1 VQENRALK
9 ISLTLLFLFLLL
21 ASLVLRFWATD
32 RAWQKPGPTHLAA
45 AAGQIYLFAGDE
57 LFHLSFE
64 GELLG
69 QFPGDVTGLDD
80 DPIDLR
86 LSNDGRLLIAQ
97 QQPARIRSCDPLTWD
112 CRDITPDLSDQLE
125 RQFKVLLTEQQ
136 QLLVSDAKGNT
147 LWGFDKPGEEAQRL
161 VENGLLAGPNDLEF
175 DDEGHLW
182 VADTDHRRII
192 ELLPAADGIFEPG
205 REHSAM
211 NRHTVEERFY
221 PMMLALAQDGK
232 WWVTQ
237 TAHFRERYA
246 NLLVYDPDWGAI
258 RRVELPGSIFTTDI
272 AAAGADMVVTDLEQ
286 FRVYRVDSAS
296 YRVSP
301 FGDENFLAQMN
312 ALKERQL
319 RYMRLSS
326 LAMAGVLLF
335 GILAV
340 VAAILSTP
348 RHKRWTRPT
357 GLFDPNT
364 VGETIPPV
372 NGVHWLQRN
381 PALERSLKWV
391 ELILFVIVIV
401 MIAGGLG
408 LYGWVLMQ
416 AGADPGD
423 DLQARLDELGLMLL
437 VGGLLLAATVPLLR
451 YATRGLKHRLGTD
464 GRQLFIQL
472 SDGRELVVPPAELAY
487 THQVIFYRQH
497 SFPVQTGKRQSIYL
511 DGEVETWLA
520 PLLLQAQQLN
530 ILQGL
535 KHQLRHSDGLLM
547 WSIAAG
553 IVFGLL
559 MILVS
564 LTGN

>member
-1 VQENRALK
+1 
-9 ISLTLLFLFLLL
+9 
-21 ASLVLRFWATD
+21 
-32 RAWQKPGPTHLAA
+32 
-45 AAGQIYLFAGDE
+45 
-57 LFHLSFE
+57 
-64 GELLG
+64 
-69 QFPGDVTGLDD
+69 
-80 DPIDLR
+80 
-86 LSNDGRLLIAQ
+86 
-97 QQPARIRSCDPLTWD
+97 
-112 CRDITPDLSDQLE
+112 
-125 RQFKVLLTEQQ
+125 
-136 QLLVSDAKGNT
+136 
-147 LWGFDKPGEEAQRL
+147 
-161 VENGLLAGPNDLEF
+161 
-175 DDEGHLW
+175 
-182 VADTDHRRII
+182 
-192 ELLPAADGIFEPG
+192 
-205 REHSAM
+205 
-211 NRHTVEERFY
+211 
-221 PMMLALAQDGK
+221 
-232 WWVTQ
+232 
-237 TAHFRERYA
+237 
-246 NLLVYDPDWGAI
+246 
-258 RRVELPGSIFTTDI
+258 
-272 AAAGADMVVTDLEQ
+272 
-286 FRVYRVDSAS
+286 VDSAS

-497 SFPVQTGKRQSIYL
+497 SFRRV
-511 DGEVETWLA
+511 
-520 PLLLQAQQLN
+520 
-530 ILQGL
+530 
-535 KHQLRHSDGLLM
+535 
-547 WSIAAG
+547 
-553 IVFGLL
+553 
-559 MILVS
+559 
-564 LTGN
+564 

>member
-1 VQENRALK
+1 
-9 ISLTLLFLFLLL
+9 
-21 ASLVLRFWATD
+21 
-32 RAWQKPGPTHLAA
+32 
-45 AAGQIYLFAGDE
+45 
-57 LFHLSFE
+57 
-64 GELLG
+64 
-69 QFPGDVTGLDD
+69 
-80 DPIDLR
+80 
-86 LSNDGRLLIAQ
+86 
-97 QQPARIRSCDPLTWD
+97 
-112 CRDITPDLSDQLE
+112 
-125 RQFKVLLTEQQ
+125 
-136 QLLVSDAKGNT
+136 
-147 LWGFDKPGEEAQRL
+147 
-161 VENGLLAGPNDLEF
+161 
-175 DDEGHLW
+175 
-182 VADTDHRRII
+182 
-192 ELLPAADGIFEPG
+192 
-205 REHSAM
+205 
-211 NRHTVEERFY
+211 
-221 PMMLALAQDGK
+221 
-232 WWVTQ
+232 
-237 TAHFRERYA
+237 
-246 NLLVYDPDWGAI
+246 
-258 RRVELPGSIFTTDI
+258 
-272 AAAGADMVVTDLEQ
+272 
-286 FRVYRVDSAS
+286 
-296 YRVSP
+296 
-301 FGDENFLAQMN
+301 
-312 ALKERQL
+312 
-319 RYMRLSS
+319 
-326 LAMAGVLLF
+326 
-335 GILAV
+335 
-340 VAAILSTP
+340 
-348 RHKRWTRPT
+348 
-357 GLFDPNT
+357 
-364 VGETIPPV
+364 
-372 NGVHWLQRN
+372 
-381 PALERSLKWV
+381 V